1 MPDTLDASRFE
12 LPLAALIDATELPE
26 AESKW
31 ASSIPRRKERV
42 TH

>member
-31 ASSIPRRKERV
+31 AKLHFALEKSA
-42 TH
+42 